1 MAEFVL
7 VHGAWHG
14 GWCWR
19 HVADGLRAAG
29 HRVFTPTLTGQGERL
44 HLLTAET
51 DLHTHVA
58 DVLAVLDSEELSD
71 VILVGHSYGARPTV
85 LATAHPSVRH
95 WVSLDGVAVIEG
107 QSLLN
112 GLPDQALAAAR
123 SILIDGVGAP
133 PMPADAIGVPT
144 GHPLNPWVDR
154 RMTAM
159 AWRAFE
165 TPLPPCPARFADLP
179 RTYIQALGNT
189 VEGVRAGLAQARAE
203 GWPIVDIDSGHDLMV
218 TAPDE
223 TVAALLAIA
232 GHQHR

>member
-1 MAEFVL
+1 MAEFLL

-19 HVADGLRAAG
+19 HVADLLRAGG
-29 HRVFTPTLTGQGERL
+29 HRVVTPTLTGQGERH
-44 HLLTAET
+44 HLLTTET
-51 DLHTHVA
+51 TLSTHIQ
-58 DVLAVLDSEELSD
+58 DVLAVLDHEEMSD

-85 LATAHPSVRH
+85 MATGHPAVRH

-107 QSLLN
+107 QSLLH
-112 GLPDQALAAAR
+112 GLPDEVLAAAR
-123 SILIDGVGAP
+123 SILVDGIAAP
-133 PMPADAIGVPT
+133 PMSADAIGVPA

-165 TPLPPCPARFADLP
+165 APLPPYPERFATLP

-189 VEGVRAGLAQARAE
+189 MEGVRAGLVQAQAE
-203 GWPIVDIDSGHDLMV
+203 NWPIVDIDSGHDLMV
-218 TAPDE
+218 TAPE
-223 TVAALLAIA
+223 ATVAALLAIA
-232 GHQHR
+232 GHQQG